1 MEMEYFVPPKE
12 ADEWFNYWLDER
24 FRWYLG
30 LGIREDEL
38 RLRHHERDELSR
50 CGVAVLPLSKA
61 RELERA
67 SSTYE
72 CTDSDVSTSMYCLSL
87 ISRATS
93 IRLRESLSA
102 VVAESE

>member
-1 MEMEYFVPPKE
+1 MVQLLVGRTLPLVSGPWDKRGRV
-12 ADEWFNYWLDER
+12 APAR
-24 FRWYLG
+24 P
-30 LGIREDEL
+30 
-38 RLRHHERDELSR
+38 ERDDLSH

-61 RELERA
+61 RGELERA

-72 CTDSDVSTSMYCLSL
+72 CTDSDGGTPMYCLSL

-102 VVAESE
+102 VAAESE